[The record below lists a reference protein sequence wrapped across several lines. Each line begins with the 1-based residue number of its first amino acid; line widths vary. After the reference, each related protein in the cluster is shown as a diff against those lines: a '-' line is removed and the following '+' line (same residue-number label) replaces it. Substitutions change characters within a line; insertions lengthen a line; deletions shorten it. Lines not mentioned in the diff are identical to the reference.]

1 MSVPATAMKVVS
13 TWLTLLVDHAC
24 SSINRERC
32 HAIPPRLPD
41 GAPNVLTPHR
51 QVDPVRRPAATDR
64 VRCQRLRSD
73 DSGQEPTI
81 RAGDPQPAFRHLTN
95 RMASVTHLG
104 TGRSHHNHPAA
115 WTAGLRSTGIPTTD
129 RRVPVP

>member
-32 HAIPPRLPD
+32 HAIRTRLSD
-41 GAPNVLTPHR
+41 GAPNMFTPHR
-51 QVDPVRRPAATDR
+51 QVRQVDPVCLPAATDR

-81 RAGDPQPAFRHLTN
+81 QTGDP
-95 RMASVTHLG
+95 
-104 TGRSHHNHPAA
+104 
-115 WTAGLRSTGIPTTD
+115 
-129 RRVPVP
+129 